1 MAEAFN
7 DEGVRVQAVA
17 RYVRISPSKARQV
30 ADLIRGKGLEQA
42 RYITAFSPKE
52 AARLIGK
59 VLESAVANAENNE
72 GLNADNLMVANCYV
86 DEGPTLKRWRPRAH
100 GRATRIRKRT
110 SHITVVLAEREVIEA
125 TGRRGLRRRS
135 GSKKKG

>member
-72 GLNADNLMVANCYV
+72 GLNADNLVVENCYI
-86 DEGPTLKRWRPRAH
+86 DEGPILKRWRPRAH
-100 GRATRIRKRT
+100 GRAPRIGKRT
-110 SHITVVLAEREVIEA
+110 SHITLVLSEIEKAEAKEA
-125 TGRRGLRRRS
+125 KAKPEAKT
-135 GSKKKG
+135 

>member
-86 DEGPTLKRWRPRAH
+86 DEGPTLKRWRPRAP
-100 GRATRIRKRT
+100 GRATRLRKRT
-110 SHITVVLAEREVIEA
+110 RHITVVLAEREVIDA
-125 TGRRGLRRRS
+125 TGRRG
-135 GSKKKG
+135 

>member
-1 MAEAFN
+1 M
-7 DEGVRVQAVA
+7 QAVA